1 MAKLE
6 KGGEAAAGGG
16 FVSCSGCEKG
26 KRRKGEEGSIEKLS
40 ECGQQ
45 RTKHTHTHRQTHRH
59 TDRQTANKEQA
70 SAKRQKRI
78 VKTFLPFT
86 HTHTHTHLLCRLGA
100 EDVTECNLGAA
111 RQGNIAEELW
121 I

>member
-1 MAKLE
+1 MR
-6 KGGEAAAGGG
+6 
-16 FVSCSGCEKG
+16 SCQSV
-26 KRRKGEEGSIEKLS
+26 GSKE
-40 ECGQQ
+40 QN
-45 RTKHTHTHRQTHRH
+45 THTHTDRH